1 LRALCRNK
9 VLQEQGTPFEA
20 VPQIFPRGL
29 KELSSDESPEASQ
42 HGPFREA
49 FVAPTFCIDRGSRI
63 ATKTGH
69 CDPAAS
75 HYLKM
80 LLDGVFGPDNFRS
93 EIIWKRTSVHSSA
106 NRYGPVHD
114 TILFYSK
121 RGFHFGAVTA

>member
-1 LRALCRNK
+1 
-9 VLQEQGTPFEA
+9 
-20 VPQIFPRGL
+20 
-29 KELSSDESPEASQ
+29 
-42 HGPFREA
+42 
-49 FVAPTFCIDRGSRI
+49 
-63 ATKTGH
+63 
-69 CDPAAS
+69 
-75 HYLKM
+75 M